1 MREQKN
7 LSGKGKQI
15 SWGTMRPLVVG
26 TDVIRWDRGRER
38 ENTGRNDW
46 HWGHF
51 RSEVET
57 QCSGNSMESMRGT
70 LAKTSNNAGHR
81 A

>member
-1 MREQKN
+1 MG
-7 LSGKGKQI
+7 L
-15 SWGTMRPLVVG
+15 LVVG